1 MKNKK
6 NLIKSLLFCILW
18 LVPFIVIGTLAEKVE
33 NDILQD
39 TIKLISRIVASAGI
53 FIYVKKL
60 YGIGPDLRKNNLV
73 KGIFWYGSV
82 IFLFTCLMF
91 VLNYKTPE
99 IAFIKA
105 MPLLIFYLIANL
117 AVGLF
122 EEALCRGLLFNTFKE
137 YWGDNK
143 KGVYLGALISSLLFG
158 SLHLFNL
165 NGYNTV
171 STITQV
177 IYATFFGMLFA
188 TVYYRSGNLLSC
200 VILHGL
206 VDYASSFWKCFLA
219 DRAAQTAIEE
229 VTDSTISEAL
239 IVLAITSLFVISSLI
254 QLKKEF
260 KTRNNEGK

>member
-53 FIYVKKL
+53 FIYVKKI

-99 IAFIKA
+99 ERDI
-105 MPLLIFYLIANL
+105 
-117 AVGLF
+117 
-122 EEALCRGLLFNTFKE
+122 
-137 YWGDNK
+137 
-143 KGVYLGALISSLLFG
+143 
-158 SLHLFNL
+158 
-165 NGYNTV
+165 
-171 STITQV
+171 
-177 IYATFFGMLFA
+177 
-188 TVYYRSGNLLSC
+188 
-200 VILHGL
+200 
-206 VDYASSFWKCFLA
+206 
-219 DRAAQTAIEE
+219 
-229 VTDSTISEAL
+229 
-239 IVLAITSLFVISSLI
+239 
-254 QLKKEF
+254 
-260 KTRNNEGK
+260 